1 MLLLFVVS
9 FVVAVAPAA
18 AVVAA
23 SASASSFTAH
33 FDVVVDCYCCNRFD
47 IVPND
52 RRHTCDVSIKTPH
65 FVAVSFVQN
74 RVAFWAVDGCLLI
87 LSGCLVRCLVR

>member
-1 MLLLFVVS
+1 MLLFVVVS
-9 FVVAVAPAA
+9 FVAVASAA
-18 AVVAA
+18 VVVAA

-33 FDVVVDCYCCNRFD
+33 VVAVVFVSCCNRFD
-47 IVPND
+47 IVPNV

>member
-1 MLLLFVVS
+1 MLLFVVVS
-9 FVVAVAPAA
+9 FVAVAPAA

-23 SASASSFTAH
+23 SASTSSFTAH
-33 FDVVVDCYCCNRFD
+33 VVDCYCCNRFD

>member
-1 MLLLFVVS
+1 VLLLFLVS
-9 FVVAVAPAA
+9 FVVVAPAA

-47 IVPND
+47 IVPN
-52 RRHTCDVSIKTPH
+52 
-65 FVAVSFVQN
+65 
-74 RVAFWAVDGCLLI
+74 
-87 LSGCLVRCLVR
+87 

>member
-1 MLLLFVVS
+1 
-9 FVVAVAPAA
+9 
-18 AVVAA
+18 
-23 SASASSFTAH
+23 
-33 FDVVVDCYCCNRFD
+33 
-47 IVPND
+47 
-52 RRHTCDVSIKTPH
+52 VSIKTPH